1 MNKEIT
7 NFIINTLRE
16 YNPEMIGIFG
26 SYARDENTNLSD
38 IDILVRFK
46 STQSLL
52 QLVQIENQISQQ
64 LGIKVDLV
72 TEGVIKNKILKE
84 SIHKDLQIIYQW
96 LGMIG
101 LPWAYSWIHQQN
113 WRFWSAMAG
122 MIDKLIHDY
131 IDADIDVLWKTIEI
145 DLPLMKEM
153 ISKI

>member
-1 MNKEIT
+1 MTAMNKEIT
-7 NFIINTLRE
+7 NIIINTLRE

-64 LGIKVDLV
+64 PGIKVELV

-84 SIHKDLQIIYQW
+84 SIHKDLQIIYQ
-96 LGMIG
+96 
-101 LPWAYSWIHQQN
+101 
-113 WRFWSAMAG
+113 
-122 MIDKLIHDY
+122 
-131 IDADIDVLWKTIEI
+131 
-145 DLPLMKEM
+145 
-153 ISKI
+153 